1 MNKKTIAIIILAGL
15 LPFSAH
21 AHRTWLLPSSTVVDG
36 KEPWVTIDAA
46 VSENLF
52 DFDTNTLKLDD
63 LVVLGPNGAR
73 VTPENPH
80 TGRLRSSF
88 DLKLV
93 KPGTYKASIVTES
106 VMANYKLNGEAK
118 RWRGSPAAFPR
129 DLPAG
134 AEDVHST
141 RLYNRLDTFVTA
153 GKPNDMALKASGVGL
168 EMLPVTHPNE
178 LTAGEKATFR
188 LLVDGKPAANLSLSV
203 TPGGVRY
210 RNALNEQR
218 LTTDGE
224 GRFTVTWPQAGMYWI
239 NATYPAP
246 SQTSQPPER
255 RLNYAAT
262 LEVLPE

>member
-1 MNKKTIAIIILAGL
+1 MHKKTIAFLALAGL
-15 LPFSAH
+15 LPFAAH

-52 DFDTNTLKLDD
+52 DFDANALKLDD
-63 LVVLGPNGAR
+63 LAVLGPDGAR

-88 DLKLV
+88 DLRLA

-106 VMANYKLNGEAK
+106 IQATYKLNGEAK
-118 RWRGSPAAFPR
+118 RWRGSTAAFPR

-134 AEDVHST
+134 AEEVRAT

-153 GKPNDMALKASGVGL
+153 GKPNDGALKPSGVGL

-188 LLVDGKPAANLSLSV
+188 FLVDGKPAANLSLSV
-203 TPGGVRY
+203 LPGGVRY
-210 RNALNEQR
+210 RGTLNELR
-218 LTTDGE
+218 LTADAE
-224 GRFTVTWPQAGMYWI
+224 GRFTVNWPQAGMYWI
-239 NATYPAP
+239 SATYPAA
-246 SQTSQPPER
+246 SQQAER